1 MAGTRL
7 VIHLCFLVSLLCLV
21 AISALV
27 GLCLNPSDH
36 LCRPLLL
43 QQGRWWLF
51 GNEAE
56 KLLKNATQCR
66 LQENGTCSTAS
77 ISVAVV
83 EDQYRA
89 WQETIDLISS
99 EVPISHRFQT
109 SMMRVQS
116 VSSHHLSSV
125 CSYAPA
131 ADSSR
136 FASPYVHLADLWICE
151 GADKQHDVDSEK
163 TKETSSRSS
172 SPLLSKPRISI
183 MNASMVVTFPE
194 SFRLPDR
201 VAFVQG
207 LIPTQPDE
215 RSEGIFDL
223 RRQVQHPLHVTLW
236 IGRDQEPNGW
246 KPWLNHLSGSLQ
258 HFQHLRSLPCLAPIT
273 NQQLPTLSVRYADW
287 SRLGRLGNGSQQSE
301 TDELVEQLITAQEL
315 RDLVLKPQ
323 SRHRATKHG
332 YALHVMLPGESQPV
346 WLVESEHDSASARA
360 SFTKLR
366 SNEWVAL
373 LDTMATDRQ
382 NGANHVVSRWFDQV
396 VRICLKLPH
405 SFLHASVSWAD
416 GTIPTFYTKLWLHS
430 EHARFAPSLIIAAD
444 EERSL
449 VQKLPWSVV
458 VSMNVASAWKSS
470 LEILSDSAAALAD
483 DPQAAMKRL
492 DTARK
497 HLLSLRHNPDLME
510 PPDDFPLDQ
519 YAAILAPLIMPLLL
533 PLLFGLRREVKRY
546 RELRD
551 KKASTPALAQGI
563 VDPGQSK

>member
-7 VIHLCFLVSLLCLV
+7 DIHLCFLVSLLCLV

-51 GNEAE
+51 GNEA
-56 KLLKNATQCR
+56 KKFLKNASQWGFH
-66 LQENGTCSTAS
+66 QNGTCSTGS
-77 ISVAVV
+77 VSVAVA
-83 EDQYRA
+83 EEQFGA
-89 WQETIDLISS
+89 FQATLDLISR
-99 EVPISHRFQT
+99 EVPKAHRFQT

-136 FASPYVHLADLWICE
+136 AASPYVHLADLWICDDAYSHE
-151 GADKQHDVDSEK
+151 DSEK

-172 SPLLSKPRISI
+172 SPLLSKPQISI
-183 MNASMVVTFPE
+183 VNASMVVTFPE
-194 SFRLPDR
+194 SFRLPAR

-207 LIPTQPDE
+207 LVPTQPGDG
-215 RSEGIFDL
+215 SEGLFDL
-223 RRQVQHPLHVTLW
+223 RRQVQHRLHVTLW
-236 IGRDQEPNGW
+236 ISRDQEPNGW
-246 KPWLNHLSGSLQ
+246 KPWFDHLSASLQ

-273 NQQLPTLSVRYADW
+273 KKQLPTLSVRYADW
-287 SRLGRLGNGSQQSE
+287 TGLGRLGNGSQQSE
-301 TDELVEQLITAQEL
+301 ADELVEQLITAQEL
-315 RDLVLKPQ
+315 RDLVLNRL
-323 SRHRATKHG
+323 SRHEATKHG
-332 YALHVMLPGESQPV
+332 YALHVMLPGESKRM
-346 WLVESEHDSASARA
+346 WLVESEHDSASART
-360 SFTKLR
+360 SFAKLR
-366 SNEWVAL
+366 TNKWIAL

-430 EHARFAPSLIIAAD
+430 KHARVSSSLIIAA
-444 EERSL
+444 EKERSL
-449 VQKLPWSVV
+449 IKKAPWSVV
-458 VSMNVASAWKSS
+458 VSTGVVAAWKSS
-470 LEILSDSAAALAD
+470 LELLSDTAAALAD
-483 DPQAAMKRL
+483 DAQAAMNRL
-492 DTARK
+492 DTARR

-510 PPDDFPLDQ
+510 PPEDFPLDQ

-533 PLLFGLRREVKRY
+533 PLLFGLRREVKRH

-551 KKASTPALAQGI
+551 KKASPPALARGI
-563 VDPGQSK
+563 MDPGQCK

>member
-56 KLLKNATQCR
+56 KLLKNASQWGFH
-66 LQENGTCSTAS
+66 QNGTCSTGRV
-77 ISVAVV
+77 SVAVA
-83 EDQYRA
+83 EEQFGA
-89 WQETIDLISS
+89 FQATLDLISR
-99 EVPISHRFQT
+99 EVPKSHRFQT

-116 VSSHHLSSV
+116 VTSQHLSSV
-125 CSYAPA
+125 CSYATA
-131 ADSSR
+131 SDSSSA
-136 FASPYVHLADLWICE
+136 ASPYVHLADLWICDAANNHE
-151 GADKQHDVDSEK
+151 DSEK

-172 SPLLSKPRISI
+172 PPLLSKPQISI
-183 MNASMVVTFPE
+183 VNASMVVTFPE

-201 VAFVQG
+201 VAFVQA
-207 LIPTQPDE
+207 LVPTQP
-215 RSEGIFDL
+215 SEGSEGLFDL
-223 RRQVQHPLHVTLW
+223 RRQVQHRLHVTLW
-236 IGRDQEPNGW
+236 IGRNQDPIGW
-246 KPWLNHLSGSLQ
+246 KPWLDHLSASLQ

-273 NQQLPTLSVRYADW
+273 KQELPTLSVRYADW
-287 SRLGRLGNGSQQSE
+287 TGLGRLGNGSQQSE
-301 TDELVEQLITAQEL
+301 ADEPVEQLITAQEL
-315 RDLVLKPQ
+315 HDLVLNRQ
-323 SRHRATKHG
+323 SRHGATQHG
-332 YALHVMLPGESQPV
+332 YALHVMLPGESKRV
-346 WLVESEHDSASARA
+346 WLVESEHDSASART
-360 SFTKLR
+360 SFAKLR
-366 SNEWVAL
+366 SNEWIAL

-405 SFLHASVSWAD
+405 SFLHASVVWAD

-430 EHARFAPSLIIAAD
+430 EHARVAPSLIIAAD
-444 EERSL
+444 KERSL
-449 VQKLPWSVV
+449 VKKLPWSVV
-458 VSMNVASAWKSS
+458 VSMDVASAWKSS
-470 LEILSDSAAALAD
+470 LEILSDSAAALTD
-483 DPQAAMKRL
+483 DAQAAMKRL

-533 PLLFGLRREVKRY
+533 PLLFGLWREVKRY

-563 VDPGQSK
+563 MDPGQSK